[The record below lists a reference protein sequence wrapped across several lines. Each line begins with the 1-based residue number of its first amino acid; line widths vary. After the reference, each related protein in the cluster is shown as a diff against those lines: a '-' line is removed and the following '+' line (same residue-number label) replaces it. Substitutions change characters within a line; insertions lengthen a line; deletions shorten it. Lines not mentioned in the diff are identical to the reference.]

1 MHVRKITK
9 MRTLSLILLAGL
21 TMLLLGCGLS
31 TPTQINEPT
40 PEIGETTTPLPS
52 TGGAPPSLAVTG
64 VVADSATYV
73 SRRGLLD

>member
-40 PEIGETTTPLPS
+40 PEIGETTTTAALHVIVVRHSLKRS
-52 TGGAPPSLAVTG
+52 TAA
-64 VVADSATYV
+64 
-73 SRRGLLD
+73 